1 MTLLV
6 EKAENGD
13 MEWKPCL
20 ETIINMDPSNFD
32 QEMYGMYGVSISDK
46 DVNLL
51 IEVGQEGV
59 KISDDEDTNNAN
71 VSVKISSSDLAG
83 ILKVVR
89 KNLKH
94 FFLKNCLGKP
104 PSPAGL
110 LDRED
115 QHHWRHQEADVVRE
129 DLQ

>member
-1 MTLLV
+1 MLV

-32 QEMYGMYGVSISDK
+32 QEMYGSYGVSISDK

-59 KISDDEDTNNAN
+59 KIINDEGEANTAN

-83 ILKVVR
+83 ILKV
-89 KNLKH
+89 KDKQNDTKICKINI
-94 FFLKNCLGKP
+94 F
-104 PSPAGL
+104 
-110 LDRED
+110 REVFPLC
-115 QHHWRHQEADVVRE
+115 RPT
-129 DLQ
+129 

>member
-20 ETIINMDPSNFD
+20 ETIINMDPTNFD
-32 QEMYGMYGVSISDK
+32 TEMYGSYGVSVSDT

-51 IEVGQEGV
+51 IEVGQDGV

-83 ILKVVR
+83 ILKV
-89 KNLKH
+89 N
-94 FFLKNCLGKP
+94 
-104 PSPAGL
+104 
-110 LDRED
+110 
-115 QHHWRHQEADVVRE
+115 
-129 DLQ
+129 